1 MNLIICGILSL
12 IALAMSIAFA
22 IVFRHKL
29 RMAVRALSVGF
40 FVTIFIAVSPCNI
53 EGGKYS
59 FGVNLFQTICVM
71 ITQSSLNDTLG
82 VIAQY
87 KSSLTEAYGIYVT
100 FLYVIGPISVA
111 GATLS
116 FFKGFGRFVYWVK
129 SLFADSYVFSTV
141 NERSLAV
148 CKSIRERHRKAL
160 ILFAVDGDKDYDEGL
175 TSRIEELGGI
185 IVKQSAKDV
194 KHGIGHKRHYYLL
207 DKDAQNNIDQ
217 GLAINDK
224 YKDKKAAYEKVD
236 LLIYSAG
243 EMPQIVFYNTHHNVT
258 IRLFRE
264 EEIIANDL
272 VFNYPLYDGVVDG
285 KLNVLLVGCGK
296 IGYEIL
302 KKIIWSGY
310 LGKKVQ
316 TKINVIDKNAKATEA
331 RLRKECP
338 ALFNECKIEVG
349 FHDANIND
357 DSFTQKLCQIGT
369 PTYIVAA
376 LGDEK
381 VNTEVCIYLRRYFGI
396 TDGYPLLHMTTD
408 TDDYADKLNLINVYD
423 WTVGSDRVYRKRE
436 DTEQK
441 FEIKGFGSYE
451 SAYRHL
457 YPTESQF
464 GMLALACH
472 YAKMNTDWTGDDGYL
487 NADETVEQ
495 FVSSLSYSY
504 NQIAFCKYNADQ
516 LALSIGYILY
526 ALGYAEKCA
535 GYLEKTRDR
544 FGLRSVGSIPFAL
557 YLDPAYDFKG
567 DLRDNI
573 DDILALT
580 TERFNRYMYTLG
592 WTRLPIDEIKNK
604 SLRDQLRMKYARI
617 GNYDAAALEKLMA
630 GGAENKKDYR
640 QNDKDEILKLP
651 DILKLYAQITKD
663 KTTYIS

>member
-12 IALAMSIAFA
+12 IALVVSVICA
-22 IVFRHKL
+22 ILFRHKL
-29 RMAVRALSVGF
+29 RRSIRALSVGF
-40 FVTIFIAVSPCNI
+40 FITIFIAVSPCNI

-71 ITQSSLNDTLG
+71 ITQSSLNETLG

-87 KSSLTEAYGIYVT
+87 KSSLAEAYGIYIT
-100 FLYVIGPISVA
+100 ILYVIGPISVA

-116 FFKGFGRFVYWVK
+116 FFKGFGRFVYAVK
-129 SLFADSYVFSTV
+129 SLFADSYIFSTV

-148 CKSIRERHRKAL
+148 CKSIRERHAKAL
-160 ILFAVDGDKDYDEGL
+160 ILFALDGEKDYDEGL

-185 IVKQSAKDV
+185 IVNRSAKEV
-194 KHGIGHKRHYYLL
+194 KHSLRHKRHYYLL
-207 DKDAQNNIDQ
+207 DKEAQNNIEQ

-224 YKDKKAAYEKVD
+224 YKDSKAAYEKID
-236 LLIYSAG
+236 LVIYSSG
-243 EMPQIVFYNTHHNVT
+243 EMPNIVFYNTQHNVT

-264 EEIIANDL
+264 EEIIADDL
-272 VFNYPLYDGVVDG
+272 IFNYPLYDGVVDG
-285 KLNVLLVGCGK
+285 KLNILLVGCGK

-310 LGKKVQ
+310 LGKKVE
-316 TKINVIDKNAKATEA
+316 TKINVIDKTAKATES
-331 RLRKECP
+331 RLKKECP
-338 ALFNECKIEVG
+338 ALFNECKLNIG
-349 FHDANIND
+349 FYDANIND
-357 DSFTQKLCQIGT
+357 DSFTEALGKIGT

-381 VNTEVCIYLRRYFGI
+381 VNTEVCIYLRRRFGI
-396 TDGYPLLHMTTD
+396 TNGYPLLHMTTN
-408 TDDYADKLNLINVYD
+408 TEDYADKLDLINVYD
-423 WTVGSDRVYRKRE
+423 WTVGKDRVFRKR
-436 DTEQK
+436 DNTEQK

-457 YPTESQF
+457 DPTESKF

-472 YAKMNTDWTGDDGYL
+472 YVKMNTDWNGEGGYL
-487 NADETVEQ
+487 NPDETVKQ

-526 ALGYAEKCA
+526 TLGYAEKRA
-535 GYLEKTRDR
+535 EYLEPIRER
-544 FGLRSVGSIPFAL
+544 LGLRSTRSIPFAL
-557 YLDPAYDFKG
+557 YLDPDYDFKS
-567 DLRDNI
+567 DLQANI
-573 DDILALT
+573 DEVLALT

-592 WTRLPIDEIKNK
+592 WTNLPIDEIQNK

-617 GNYDAAALEKLMA
+617 GNYDVKALEKLMA
-630 GGAENKKDYR
+630 SGEENKKDYR

-651 DILKLYAQITKD
+651 DILQLYSEITK
-663 KTTYIS
+663 

>member
-12 IALAMSIAFA
+12 IALVVSVTFA

-29 RMAVRALSVGF
+29 RMSLRALSVGF
-40 FVTIFIAVSPCNI
+40 FITIFIAVSPCNI

-71 ITQSSLNDTLG
+71 ITQSSLNDSLSI
-82 VIAQY
+82 IAQY
-87 KSSLTEAYGIYVT
+87 KSSLTEAYGIYIT
-100 FLYVIGPISVA
+100 ILYVIGPISVA

-116 FFKGFGRFVYWVK
+116 FFKGFGRFVYRIK
-129 SLFADSYVFSTV
+129 SLFAESYIFSSV

-148 CKSIRERHRKAL
+148 CKSIRERHAKAL
-160 ILFAVDGDKDYDEGL
+160 ILFALDGEKDYDESL
-175 TSRIEELGGI
+175 ISRIEELGGI
-185 IVKQSAKDV
+185 VVRQSAKDV
-194 KHGIGHKRHYYLL
+194 KHNLRFKRHYYLL
-207 DKDAQNNIDQ
+207 DKDAQNNIEQ

-224 YKDKKAAYEKVD
+224 YKNKKAAYEKID

-243 EMPQIVFYNTHHNVT
+243 EMPNIIFYNTHHNVT

-272 VFNYPLYDGVVDG
+272 IFNYPLYDGVVDG

-310 LGKKVQ
+310 LGNNVE
-316 TKINVIDKNAKATEA
+316 TRINVIDKNAKATES

-338 ALFNECKIEVG
+338 ALFKECKPNLG
-349 FHDANIND
+349 FEDANIND
-357 DSFTQKLCQIGT
+357 DSFTEKLCKIGT
-369 PTYIVAA
+369 PTYIVVA

-381 VNTEVCIYLRRYFGI
+381 INTEVCIYLRRYFGI
-396 TDGYPLLHMTTD
+396 NDGYPLLHMTTD
-408 TDDYADKLNLINVYD
+408 TEDYADKLNLINVYD
-423 WTVGSDRVYRKRE
+423 WTVGKDRVFLKRE
-436 DTEQK
+436 ETEQR

-457 YPTESQF
+457 NPTESKF
-464 GMLALACH
+464 GKLALACH
-472 YAKMNTDWTGDDGYL
+472 YAKMNTDWNGENNYL
-487 NADETVEQ
+487 NPDETVEQ

-526 ALGYAEKCA
+526 ALGYAEKRK
-535 GYLEKTRDR
+535 GYLERIR
-544 FGLRSVGSIPFAL
+544 QSLGLRSVRSIPFAL

-567 DLRDNI
+567 ALQKNI
-573 DDILALT
+573 DEISAFV

-592 WTRLPIDEIKNK
+592 WTRLPIEEIKNK

-617 GNYDAAALEKLMA
+617 GTYDVDALEKLIND
-630 GGAENKKDYR
+630 GTENKKDYS

-651 DILKLYAQITKD
+651 NILQLYSEITK
-663 KTTYIS
+663 

>member
-12 IALAMSIAFA
+12 IALVVSVICA
-22 IVFRHKL
+22 ILFRHKL

-40 FVTIFIAVSPCNI
+40 FITIFIAVSPCNI
-53 EGGKYS
+53 DGGKFS

-71 ITQSSLNDTLG
+71 ITQSSLNETLG

-87 KSSLTEAYGIYVT
+87 KSSLTEAYGIYIT

-116 FFKGFGRFVYWVK
+116 FFKGFGRFVYWAK
-129 SLFADSYVFSTV
+129 SLFAESYIFSTV

-160 ILFAVDGDKDYDEGL
+160 VLFALDGDNDYDESF

-185 IVKQSAKDV
+185 IVKQGAKDV
-194 KHGIGHKRHYYLL
+194 KHSLRHKRYYYLL

-236 LLIYSAG
+236 LLIYSVG
-243 EMPQIVFYNTHHNVT
+243 EMPNIIFYNTQHNVT

-272 VFNYPLYDGVVDG
+272 IFNYPLYDGVVDG

-302 KKIIWSGY
+302 KKIIWSGH
-310 LGKKVQ
+310 LGKGVQ
-316 TKINVIDKNAKATEA
+316 TTINVIDKNAKATES
-331 RLRKECP
+331 RLKKECP
-338 ALFNECKIEVG
+338 ALFSECALNIG
-349 FHDANIND
+349 FYDANIND
-357 DSFTQKLCQIGT
+357 DSFTAALSQIGT

-396 TDGYPLLHMTTD
+396 TDGYPLLHMTTN
-408 TDDYADKLNLINVYD
+408 TEDYADKLNLINVYD
-423 WTVGSDRVYRKRE
+423 WTVGKDRIFRKRD

-451 SAYRHL
+451 SAYRRL
-457 YPTESQF
+457 NPTESKF

-472 YAKMNTDWTGDDGYL
+472 YAKMNTDWDGKSSYL

-526 ALGYAEKCA
+526 SLGYAEKCA
-535 GYLEKTRDR
+535 EYLEQIRQSL
-544 FGLRSVGSIPFAL
+544 GLRSVSSIPFAL
-557 YLDPAYDFKG
+557 YLDPDYDFKG
-567 DLRDNI
+567 DLQDNI
-573 DDILALT
+573 DEVLALT

-592 WTRLPIDEIKNK
+592 WTRLPVEEIKNK
-604 SLRDQLRMKYARI
+604 SLRDQLRMRYARI
-617 GNYDAAALEKLMA
+617 GNYDVKALEKLMA
-630 GGAENKKDYR
+630 DGEENKKDYR

-651 DILKLYAQITKD
+651 DILNLYAELTK
-663 KTTYIS
+663 KE